1 LRDGRLPANAAEVPV
16 HTTCPFSMMAWRSAS
31 FINASRCLSTR
42 RMAWPSAFRR
52 VRHFQISD
60 PEMKQALEETV
71 ESVRTDRSN

>member
-16 HTTCPFSMMAWRSAS
+16 HTTCPFSM
-31 FINASRCLSTR
+31 
-42 RMAWPSAFRR
+42 MAWPSAFRR

-71 ESVRTDRSN
+71 ESVRTDSSN